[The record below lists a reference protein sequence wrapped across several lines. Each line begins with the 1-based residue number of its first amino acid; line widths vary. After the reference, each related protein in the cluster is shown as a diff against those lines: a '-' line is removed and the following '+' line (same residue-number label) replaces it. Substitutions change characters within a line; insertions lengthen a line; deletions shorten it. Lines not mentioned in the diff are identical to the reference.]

1 MIFTVT
7 FDVQSGGLGYD
18 DDKRDCCH
26 SIVFIV
32 TPFDNSAGGA
42 QNLCRSRH
50 ICSTKWRNSIWDS
63 RLNEKMQLVSEVT
76 FLFCSKECDCSP
88 HLNITNFLTFL
99 WNIFWRQE
107 VTNSPE
113 CRKCMS
119 LPPLP
124 FLARPPASPGPN
136 HFCYDRA
143 ELCNDLFMG
152 LSSHCE
158 WELSCWRP
166 SQDCSHD
173 RLSAHLLPPICSQ
186 AVGMSPARPIGLRPS
201 LGTKIE
207 PGGGQFIT
215 PCWNELQLK
224 PLTKPLSWNALEG
237 AAQIFGL
244 RPPLGGTSPYIIS
257 LTIVFKA
264 NCQP

>member
-1 MIFTVT
+1 
-7 FDVQSGGLGYD
+7 
-18 DDKRDCCH
+18 
-26 SIVFIV
+26 
-32 TPFDNSAGGA
+32 
-42 QNLCRSRH
+42 
-50 ICSTKWRNSIWDS
+50 
-63 RLNEKMQLVSEVT
+63 
-76 FLFCSKECDCSP
+76 
-88 HLNITNFLTFL
+88 
-99 WNIFWRQE
+99 
-107 VTNSPE
+107 
-113 CRKCMS
+113 MS

-143 ELCNDLFMG
+143 ELCLMICLWACRLTASG
-152 LSSHCE
+152 SSPVE
-158 WELSCWRP
+158 
-166 SQDCSHD
+166 D
-173 RLSAHLLPPICSQ
+173 HLRIVLMTASLPTWSLPPICSQ

-264 NCQP
+264 NCQY